1 MAIPTRY
8 LGWLEKLAPRLF
20 IDGRFCPIRAFHGR
34 RLRGPTDW
42 LLLFFIALA
51 IAAGATAARPENRR
65 RVMPLK
71 AHPPNACSGCTAR
84 AAPAP
89 SRRASSA

>member
-20 IDGRFCPIRAFHGR
+20 IDGRFCPTRAFHGR

-51 IAAGATAARPENRR
+51 IAAGVYRATVFYFGGE
-65 RVMPLK
+65 
-71 AHPPNACSGCTAR
+71 
-84 AAPAP
+84 
-89 SRRASSA
+89 